1 MKPEFTD
8 KNNIKIDEKLF
19 APATIEERTD
29 LVVMRPSTTFWQD
42 AWRRL
47 KKNNLSMISLY
58 VIILLAVVAIVGPFI
73 IPFSYS
79 DQFKGQE
86 HQLPNLKHWFG
97 TDYLGRDVFVRVLIG
112 TRISL
117 SIGIVASIMVL
128 IIGAIYGAI
137 AGYFGGRVDNVMM
150 RIVDVI
156 FSVPDLLII
165 ILLSVVL
172 KEPLKQAFAVNPLLN
187 KLSIV
192 GPGLISI
199 FIVLSLLY
207 WVNMARIVR
216 GQVLSLKEQEY
227 VNAAK
232 ALGAN
237 SKRIIFK
244 HLIPNCV
251 GPIIVTI
258 TFQIPSAIFTE
269 AFLSFIGLGVDAP
282 MASLG
287 SLTSSAL
294 NGIYSYPYLLV
305 FPALFISIIILS
317 FNLLGDGLRDALDPR
332 MRK

>member
-1 MKPEFTD
+1 MM
-8 KNNIKIDEKLF
+8 NNIPDIDNIDLNLF
-19 APATIEERTD
+19 VPASKEERTD
-29 LVVMRPSTTFWQD
+29 LVVMRESTTYWQD

-47 KKNNLSMISLY
+47 KRNKLSMVSLY
-58 VIILLAVVAIVGPFI
+58 VIIFMALLAFIGPLL
-73 IPFSYS
+73 IPYSYS
-79 DQFKGQE
+79 DQFRGHE
-86 HQLPNLKHWFG
+86 NEFPSLRHLFG
-97 TDYLGRDVFVRVLIG
+97 TDSLGRDMFVRVLIG

-117 SIGIVASIMVL
+117 VIGIVASTMILL
-128 IIGAIYGAI
+128 IGSVYGAI
-137 AGYFGGRVDNVMM
+137 AGYFGGRIDNIMM
-150 RIVDVI
+150 RIVDI
-156 FSVPDLLII
+156 IYSIPDLLII

-172 KEPLKQAFAVNPLLN
+172 KRPLEQAFNVNPFFK

-227 VNAAK
+227 VNAAR
-232 ALGAN
+232 ALGASN
-237 SKRIIFK
+237 SRIIFK
-244 HLIPNCV
+244 HLIPNCI
-251 GPIIVTI
+251 GPIIVTV
-258 TFQIPSAIFTE
+258 TFQIPSAIFAE

-294 NGIYSYPYLLV
+294 NGIYSYPYLLI